1 MENSNNSSK
10 KYYLGLDMGTDSCGW
25 CVTDDKY
32 NIIRSHKKIYGPDGK
47 LVKREGCHLWGS
59 RLFGPANTAKS
70 RRLNRTARR
79 RLARR
84 RRRIIL
90 LRELFQPE
98 IDKVDPNFFKR
109 LDQSNLWN
117 EDKDKELQMEH
128 NFLFNDKD
136 LTDKEY
142 YKDFP
147 TIYHLR
153 KAMVNGLTINGH
165 YYDPKKQFDIREV
178 YLVLAHM
185 IKYRGNFLMEGDVKG
200 SVVDPTYLKQCFDNI
215 DNLIKNSI
223 DEDNADKEDDD
234 KIISSEYCFNVD
246 IKRADRLINLFKNE
260 SGKQNLKD
268 SEKIEFGKNLT
279 GIRQSLLSLINGS
292 AVSLKD
298 LLPKDQILD
307 EEFGKNK
314 IDFSKESFENDL
326 DSYNLNDFY
335 SQVLLEAKKI
345 YDFRILA
352 HLLHDNRLLCD
363 AMVNVYKEHKEQ
375 LAALKRL
382 YKKFAT
388 KEQYYFMFRDPKIL
402 GLGDSNGK
410 NKKKSKVKNQPKAS
424 YVSYIGYTKTSGK
437 RKYTGAHVTKE
448 ETIDDLIK
456 QIKDDIGS
464 SIGKYAKYIISK
476 ENAYKKDKKGKET
489 LKVGA
494 YEVRLSNNNPNNE
507 ETIFYTANDETLIGN
522 EKKDNPYFSE
532 DSKEKEDSV
541 LIMKVLESKIRFL
554 PRQNSRNNGVFPY
567 QLNLNEMKT
576 IIENQSKYYPFL
588 KDKAPSF
595 PDGKTDEY
603 KIVSLLKFKI
613 PYYIGPLSQPN
624 DYVRDDK
631 RDNHWVQFKGENN
644 QGIINPWNFSQIVDL
659 EGTADK
665 FISNLTNYCTYI
677 FGENT
682 LPKESLI
689 FQAYKV
695 LNDLNN
701 LKVNESLISKEDKD
715 YIIQNVY
722 LKKKKIKGKDIRDAL
737 IKKYKNPTI
746 RIITKGSG
754 KEVGEEEV
762 DLTMFNSSLSSFIDM
777 CDERGFGND
786 FYKNESLFNKAEKVI
801 ELITIFEDKKLLK
814 ERLKKE
820 GLNEEQVKYFS
831 TKSYSGW
838 APLSRKL
845 LDGITVDCD
854 NEITGERYPVTIIDV
869 MHDTPLNF
877 TEIFATKN
885 SHFSGFMEEVIK
897 LNDEKKICRDDL
909 IDELYA
915 SPAMKRCVRQTFK
928 IIKELEDTLNINHFD
943 RIFVETTRAPGD
955 MGKIIKSRRKQIDS
969 AYKAAK
975 KVVGEEVNDLVGQ
988 LNNCSDDELRSKKI
1002 YLYFMQLGKS
1012 VYSGEK
1018 INLNNLENY
1027 DIDHIIPQ
1035 SKLKDDS
1042 FDNIVLVEKALNNK
1056 KQDIYPIQDNILS
1069 KEGKKW
1075 IDILSQIKGE
1085 NGKSYLMP
1093 KDKKDKLL
1101 RPSEK
1106 ELTSSELNGFI
1117 NRQLTM
1123 TNQSVKAVCD
1133 ILKMTERDSDIVYSK
1148 ANLVSDF
1155 RKLCGELSFRKLCG
1169 ELSPYYAFVKVRDI
1183 NDFHHANDA
1192 YLNIVVG
1199 NVYYEKF
1206 KDFYK
1211 YNHVEYDTNGK
1222 KDLSVLASKLFTKT
1236 QADDKT
1242 GNIYWEA
1249 HFHNEK
1255 EIDANGKESTIK
1267 VRDEGTESTF
1277 DKIEHYMEL
1286 NDPLVTQMRYTQK
1299 GDQGLF
1305 GHITLMK
1312 KAKIKENNTDKY
1324 YPLKQHLRSNGEVM
1338 DVNKYGGYSNMIT
1351 PYYLLVKSD
1360 NEEGK
1365 HIYSL
1370 ESIPTIY
1377 LNSFKNEKEDIVN
1390 YLSKKNKLKNPIVL
1404 LDKLLIRTIVK
1415 IPYYS
1420 NNDSHFSLLKLGI
1433 TGRSENDITYINLSE
1448 LILSIKWKNYY
1459 KKISNLLGTNV
1470 SSSKAKDLSKYT
1482 EQMKNDPTSTLVDGT
1497 NRVEHG
1503 KNNSFYSYL
1512 IDNVISKPIFEGLP
1526 KTGCSFIKLE
1536 SKYDEFCSLNTL
1548 EQAKIIATIIKLL
1561 SCKSVQKQ
1569 DLSLLSDLPSQL
1581 GEIAQNK
1588 ELPCGSEISYES
1600 CCGLKEYI
1608 LFVVPND

>member
-1 MENSNNSSK
+1 MENSNNSK

-32 NIIRSHKKIYGPDGK
+32 NIIRIHKKTYGPDGK
-47 LVKREGCHLWGS
+47 LIKREGCHLWGA
-59 RLFGPANTAKS
+59 RLFGPANTAKN

-98 IDKVDPNFFKR
+98 MDKIDPNFFRR

-215 DNLIKNSI
+215 DTILISLNNGED
-223 DEDNADKEDDD
+223 DENEDD
-234 KIISSEYCFNVD
+234 KIDTSECCFNID
-246 IKRADRLINLFKNE
+246 EKKASKLANEIFKKINKVSYLE
-260 SGKQNLKD
+260 DEEGKL
-268 SEKIEFGKNLT
+268 FGKFNSKD
-279 GIRQSLLSLINGS
+279 IRKKILKLINGGS
-292 AVSLKD
+292 GVKLKD
-298 LLPKDQILD
+298 FLPKEILVAHDGDD
-307 EEFGKNK
+307 EYGDKK
-314 IDFSKESFENDL
+314 IDLSSETLEDDINGYSLPESYVEII
-326 DSYNLNDFY
+326 
-335 SQVLLEAKKI
+335 LEAKKI
-345 YDFRILA
+345 YDFKTLA
-352 HLLHDNRLLCD
+352 YLLHGKSLLCD

-388 KEQYYFMFRDPKIL
+388 KEQYYFMFRDSRIL
-402 GLGDSNGK
+402 DGDDSDDEEDKEESNK
-410 NKKKSKVKNQPKAS
+410 EESKDKKKKAS
-424 YVSYIGYTKTSGK
+424 YVSYIGYTKTNSK
-437 RKYTGAHVTKE
+437 AKHTGAHITSEKN
-448 ETIDDLIK
+448 ISALIK
-456 QIKDDIGS
+456 QIKDDL
-464 SIGKYAKYIISK
+464 KFDDLKSK
-476 ENAYKKDKKGKET
+476 VDDPSQQNELSDEDKLDIQCIEE
-489 LKVGA
+489 A
-494 YEVRLSNNNPNNE
+494 IESN
-507 ETIFYTANDETLIGN
+507 T
-522 EKKDNPYFSE
+522 
-532 DSKEKEDSV
+532 
-541 LIMKVLESKIRFL
+541 FL

-567 QLNLNEMKT
+567 QLNLNEMRT

-595 PDGKTDEY
+595 PDGKTEEY

-631 RDNHWVQFKGENN
+631 RDNHWVQFRGENN

-701 LKVNESLISKEDKD
+701 LKVNGFLISKEDKD

-722 LKKKKIKGKDIRDAL
+722 LKKKKIKGKDIVNAL
-737 IKKYKNPTI
+737 KNKYKLSDEDPTVT
-746 RIITKGSG
+746 TKGSG
-754 KEVGEEEV
+754 KSIGEDEV

-777 CDERGFGND
+777 SNPNAFGPE
-786 FYKNESLFNKAEKVI
+786 FYKDSAKFELAEKVI
-801 ELITIFEDKKLLK
+801 ELITIVEDKELLK
-814 ERLKKE
+814 ERLKKLE
-820 GLNEEQVKYFS
+820 LSDNQVNYLFKQ
-831 TKSYSGW
+831 KYSGW

-845 LDGITVDCD
+845 LDGITIDCV
-854 NEITGERYPVTIIDV
+854 NENTGEAYPVTIIDV
-869 MHDTPLNF
+869 MRDTPLNF
-877 TEIFATKN
+877 MEIYETKG
-885 SHFSGFMEEVIK
+885 SQFSGFKEKVAE
-897 LNDEKKICRDDL
+897 LNDEKNICRDDL
-909 IDELYA
+909 IEESYA
-915 SPAMKRCVRQTFK
+915 SPAMKRSVRQTFK
-928 IIKELEDTLNINHFD
+928 VIDELKNTLKIDHFD
-943 RIFVETTRAPGD
+943 RIFVEATRAPGEV
-955 MGKIIKSRRKQIDS
+955 GKMVKSRKKQLQE
-969 AYKAAK
+969 AYDAAK
-975 KVVGEEVNDLVGQ
+975 DLVDQ
-988 LNNCSDDELRSKKI
+988 ELRDDLEKQTDDQLRRKKV
-1002 YLYFMQLGKS
+1002 YLYFMQLGRS

-1018 INLNNLENY
+1018 IDLDKLDENY

-1035 SKLKDDS
+1035 AKLKDDS
-1042 FDNIVLVEKALNNK
+1042 FNNIVLVERELNNK
-1056 KQDIYPIQDNILS
+1056 KQDEYPIPSTIISEQ
-1069 KEGKKW
+1069 GRKW
-1075 IDILSQIKGE
+1075 IQILANIKDK
-1085 NGKSYLMP
+1085 NKRSYFMP
-1093 KDKKDKLL
+1093 KDKENRLL
-1101 RPSEK
+1101 RPESK
-1106 ELTSSELNGFI
+1106 QLTSDELNGFI
-1117 NRQLTM
+1117 NRQLTL

-1133 ILKMTERDSDIVYSK
+1133 ILKMTEKGSEIVYSK
-1148 ANLVSDF
+1148 ANFVSDF
-1155 RKLCGELSFRKLCG
+1155 RKLCGNLRPS
-1169 ELSPYYAFVKVRDI
+1169 YDAFVKVRDI

-1206 KDFYK
+1206 KNFYI
-1211 YNHVEYDTNGK
+1211 NNRIEYDNKGK

-1255 EIDANGKESTIK
+1255 ETDSNGKERTIK

-1286 NDPLVTQMRYTQK
+1286 NDPLVTQMQYTSSGK
-1299 GDQGLF
+1299 QGF
-1305 GHITLMK
+1305 FNKITLK
-1312 KAKIKENNTDKY
+1312 TKAKDNEDNSDKLF
-1324 YPLKQHLRSNGEVM
+1324 PLKQHLRSDSNKVM
-1338 DVNKYGGYSNMIT
+1338 DVNKYGGYSDMIT
-1351 PYYLLVKSD
+1351 PYFMLVKS
-1360 NEEGK
+1360 EGKKGK

-1377 LNSFKNEKEDIVN
+1377 LKSFKKKEEDTIN
-1390 YLSKKNKLKNPIVL
+1390 YLSCKNKLKNPVVIS
-1404 LDKLLIRTIVK
+1404 DKLLMRTIVK
-1415 IPYYS
+1415 IPYFK
-1420 NNDSHFSLLKLGI
+1420 NDSNLSLVKLGTSGR
-1433 TGRSENDITYINLSE
+1433 TGNNIIYINLSE
-1448 LILSIKWKNYY
+1448 LILPLEWKNYY
-1459 KKISNLLGTNV
+1459 RKISNLLGTNV
-1470 SSSKAKDLSKYT
+1470 SSTKSKDLSKYT
-1482 EQMKNDPTSTLVDGT
+1482 EQMKNDPTSTLVDGS
-1497 NRVEHG
+1497 NKVEHD
-1503 KNNSFYSYL
+1503 KNNRFFSYL
-1512 IDNVISKPIFEGLP
+1512 INNVINKPIFEGLP
-1526 KTGCSFIKLE
+1526 KTSCSFIKLE

-1569 DLSLLSDLPSQL
+1569 DLSLLSDLPSKL
-1581 GEIAQNK
+1581 GGIAQGK
-1588 ELPCGSEISYES
+1588 KLPCGSKISYES
-1600 CCGLKEYI
+1600 CCGLKEFV

>member
-98 IDKVDPNFFKR
+98 IDKVDPNFFRR

-215 DNLIKNSI
+215 DAILISLNNGED
-223 DEDNADKEDDD
+223 DENEDD
-234 KIISSEYCFNVD
+234 KIDSSECCFNVD
-246 IKRADRLINLFKNE
+246 EKKASKLANEIFKKINKVSYLE
-260 SGKQNLKD
+260 DEEGKL
-268 SEKIEFGKNLT
+268 FGKFNSKD
-279 GIRQSLLSLINGS
+279 IRKKILKLINGGS
-292 AVSLKD
+292 GVKLKD
-298 LLPKDQILD
+298 FLPKEILVAHDGDD
-307 EEFGKNK
+307 EYGDKK
-314 IDFSKESFENDL
+314 IDLSSETLEDDINGYGLPESYIEII
-326 DSYNLNDFY
+326 
-335 SQVLLEAKKI
+335 LEAKKI
-345 YDFRILA
+345 YDFRTLA
-352 HLLHDNRLLCD
+352 YLLHGESLLCD
-363 AMVNVYKEHKEQ
+363 AMFHVYEEHKEQ
-375 LAALKRL
+375 LATLKRL

-388 KEQYYFMFRDPKIL
+388 KEQYYFMFRDSRIL
-402 GLGDSNGK
+402 DGDDSDDKEDKEESNK
-410 NKKKSKVKNQPKAS
+410 EESKDKKKKAS
-424 YVSYIGYTKTSGK
+424 YVSYIGYTKTNSK
-437 RKYTGAHVTKE
+437 AKYTGAHITSEKN
-448 ETIDDLIK
+448 ISDLIK
-456 QIKDDIGS
+456 QIKNDLKLDELKSKADDPS
-464 SIGKYAKYIISK
+464 QQNELSEQDISDIQCI
-476 ENAYKKDKKGKET
+476 EEAIE
-489 LKVGA
+489 
-494 YEVRLSNNNPNNE
+494 SN
-507 ETIFYTANDETLIGN
+507 T
-522 EKKDNPYFSE
+522 
-532 DSKEKEDSV
+532 
-541 LIMKVLESKIRFL
+541 FL

-567 QLNLNEMKT
+567 QLNLNEMRT

-595 PDGKTDEY
+595 PDGKTEEY

-701 LKVNESLISKEDKD
+701 LKVNGSLISKEDKD

-722 LKKKKIKGKDIRDAL
+722 LKKKKIKGKDIVNAL
-737 IKKYKNPTI
+737 KNKYKLSDEDPTVT
-746 RIITKGSG
+746 TKGSG
-754 KEVGEEEV
+754 KSIGEDEV

-777 CDERGFGND
+777 SNPNAFGPE
-786 FYKNESLFNKAEKVI
+786 FYKDSAKFELAEKII
-801 ELITIFEDKKLLK
+801 ELITIVEDKELLK
-814 ERLKKE
+814 ERLKKLE
-820 GLNEEQVKYFS
+820 LSDNQVNYLFKQN
-831 TKSYSGW
+831 YSGW

-845 LDGITVDCD
+845 LDGITIDCV
-854 NEITGERYPVTIIDV
+854 NENTGEAYPVTIIDV
-869 MHDTPLNF
+869 MRDTPLNF
-877 TEIFATKN
+877 MEIYETKN
-885 SHFSGFMEEVIK
+885 SQFSGFKEKVAE
-897 LNDEKKICRDDL
+897 LNDEKNICRDDL
-909 IDELYA
+909 IDESYA
-915 SPAMKRCVRQTFK
+915 SPAMKRSVRQTFK
-928 IIKELEDTLNINHFD
+928 VIDELKNTLNIDHFD
-943 RIFVETTRAPGD
+943 RIFVEATRAPGEA
-955 MGKIIKSRRKQIDS
+955 GKMVKSRKKQLQE
-969 AYKAAK
+969 AYDAAK
-975 KVVGEEVNDLVGQ
+975 DLVDQ
-988 LNNCSDDELRSKKI
+988 ELRDDLEKQTDDQLRRKKV
-1002 YLYFMQLGKS
+1002 YLYFMQLGRS

-1018 INLNNLENY
+1018 IDLNELDKKY

-1035 SKLKDDS
+1035 AKLKDDS
-1042 FDNIVLVEKALNNK
+1042 FNNMVLVERELNNK
-1056 KQDIYPIQDNILS
+1056 KQDNYPIPSTIISEQ
-1069 KEGKKW
+1069 GRKW
-1075 IDILSQIKGE
+1075 IKELANRKDK
-1085 NGKSYLMP
+1085 NKRSYFMP
-1093 KDKKDKLL
+1093 KDKANRLL
-1101 RPSEK
+1101 RPESK
-1106 ELTSSELNGFI
+1106 QLTSDELNGFI
-1117 NRQLTM
+1117 NRQLTL

-1133 ILKMTERDSDIVYSK
+1133 ILKMTEKGSEVVYSK

-1155 RKLCGELSFRKLCG
+1155 RKLCGELRPS
-1169 ELSPYYAFVKVRDI
+1169 YDAFVKVRDI

-1206 KDFYK
+1206 KNFYK

-1242 GNIYWEA
+1242 GIVYWEA

-1255 EIDANGKESTIK
+1255 EIDANGKERRIK

-1286 NDPLVTQMRYTQK
+1286 NDPLVTQMRYTLSGK
-1299 GDQGLF
+1299 HGLF
-1305 GHITLMK
+1305 NKITLK
-1312 KAKIKENNTDKY
+1312 TKAKENKDNSGKLF
-1324 YPLKQHLRSNGEVM
+1324 PLKQHLRSDSNKVM
-1338 DVNKYGGYSNMIT
+1338 DVNKYGGYSDMSN
-1351 PYYLLVKSD
+1351 PYFMLVKSD
-1360 NEEGK
+1360 GEKGK

-1370 ESIPTIY
+1370 ESIPMIC
-1377 LNSFKNEKEDIVN
+1377 LKSFKNEEDKIEYLVKVNGLNNPVIIV
-1390 YLSKKNKLKNPIVL
+1390 
-1404 LDKLLIRTIVK
+1404 DKLLMKSTLEIPQISNDRNVYEYVK
-1415 IPYYS
+1415 LA
-1420 NNDSHFSLLKLGI
+1420 F
-1433 TGRSENDITYINLSE
+1433 TGRTNDNLVLINLSE
-1448 LILSIKWKNYY
+1448 LHLPLEWKKYY
-1459 KKISNLLGTNV
+1459 KKISNFYGTNASAAEKKNHKFDV
-1470 SSSKAKDLSKYT
+1470 FE
-1482 EQMKNDPTSTLVDGT
+1482 EQMKEDPTSDLKSGAIVLTQFD
-1497 NRVEHG
+1497 NKR
-1503 KNNSFYSYL
+1503 FYSYL
-1512 IDNVISKPIFEGLP
+1512 ADNVFAKAMYKGIPTIG
-1526 KTGCSFIKLE
+1526 TSFAKVKD
-1536 SKYDEFCSLNTL
+1536 KYEMFCNLNTL
-1548 EQAKIIATIIKLL
+1548 QQGKVLIGLIKLL
-1561 SCKSVQKQ
+1561 SCKSVRGT
-1569 DLSLLSDLPSQL
+1569 DLSLIGLSKNL
-1581 GEIAQNK
+1581 G
-1588 ELPCGSEISYES
+1588 LISMSKTLKDGTHIVQES
-1600 CCGLKEYI
+1600 TTGLTKNLIY
-1608 LFVVPND
+1608 VVE

>member
-1 MENSNNSSK
+1 MENSNNSK

-32 NIIRSHKKIYGPDGK
+32 NIIRSHKKTYGPDGK
-47 LVKREGCHLWGS
+47 LIKKEGCHLWGA
-59 RLFGPANTAKS
+59 RLFGPANTAKN

-98 IDKVDPNFFKR
+98 MDKIDPNFFRR

-185 IKYRGNFLMEGDVKG
+185 IKYRGNFLMEGDVQG

-215 DNLIKNSI
+215 DAILINLNNGED
-223 DEDNADKEDDD
+223 DENEDD
-234 KIISSEYCFNVD
+234 KIDPSECCFNVD
-246 IKRADRLINLFKNE
+246 
-260 SGKQNLKD
+260 
-268 SEKIEFGKNLT
+268 EKKARKLANYIFQRTNKVLDLEDDERDLFGKFNSKD
-279 GIRQSLLSLINGS
+279 IRKKILKLINGGS
-292 AVSLKD
+292 GVKLKD
-298 LLPKDQILD
+298 FLPKEILVAHDGDD
-307 EEFGKNK
+307 EYGDKK
-314 IDFSKESFENDL
+314 IDLSSETLEDDINGYGLPESYIEII
-326 DSYNLNDFY
+326 
-335 SQVLLEAKKI
+335 LEAKKI
-345 YDFRILA
+345 YDFRTLA
-352 HLLHDNRLLCD
+352 YLLHGQSLLCD
-363 AMVNVYKEHKEQ
+363 AMFNVYKEHKEQ

-382 YKKFAT
+382 YKKYAT
-388 KEQYYFMFRDPKIL
+388 KEQYYFMFRDSRIL
-402 GLGDSNGK
+402 DGDDSDDEEDK
-410 NKKKSKVKNQPKAS
+410 EESKDKKKKAS
-424 YVSYIGYTKTSGK
+424 YVSYIGYTKTKSK
-437 RKYTGAHVTKE
+437 AKHTGAHITSEKN
-448 ETIDDLIK
+448 ISALIK
-456 QIKDDIGS
+456 QIKNDLKFDVLKSKVDDPS
-464 SIGKYAKYIISK
+464 QQNELSEQDISDIQCI
-476 ENAYKKDKKGKET
+476 EEAIE
-489 LKVGA
+489 
-494 YEVRLSNNNPNNE
+494 SN
-507 ETIFYTANDETLIGN
+507 T
-522 EKKDNPYFSE
+522 
-532 DSKEKEDSV
+532 
-541 LIMKVLESKIRFL
+541 FL

-567 QLNLNEMKT
+567 QLNLNEMRT

-595 PDGKTDEY
+595 PDGKTEEY

-682 LPKESLI
+682 LPRESLI

-701 LKVNESLISKEDKD
+701 LKVNGSLISKEDKD

-722 LKKKKIKGKDIRDAL
+722 LKKKKIKGKDIVNAL
-737 IKKYKNPTI
+737 KNKYKLSDEDPTVT
-746 RIITKGSG
+746 TKGSG
-754 KEVGEEEV
+754 KSIGEDEV

-777 CDERGFGND
+777 SNPNAFGPE
-786 FYKNESLFNKAEKVI
+786 FYKDSAKFELAEKII
-801 ELITIFEDKKLLK
+801 ELITIVEDKELLK
-814 ERLKKE
+814 ERLKKL
-820 GLNEEQVKYFS
+820 GLSDNQVNYLFKQ
-831 TKSYSGW
+831 KYSGW

-845 LDGITVDCD
+845 LDGVRIDCV
-854 NEITGERYPVTIIDV
+854 NENTGEAYPVTIIDV
-869 MHDTPLNF
+869 MRDTPLNF
-877 TEIFATKN
+877 MEIYETKN
-885 SHFSGFMEEVIK
+885 SQFSGFKEKVAE
-897 LNDEKKICRDDL
+897 LNDEKNICRDDL
-909 IDELYA
+909 IDESYA
-915 SPAMKRCVRQTFK
+915 SPAMKRSVRQTFK
-928 IIKELEDTLNINHFD
+928 VIDELKNTLNIDHFD
-943 RIFVETTRAPGD
+943 RIFVEATRAPGEA
-955 MGKIIKSRRKQIDS
+955 GKMVKSRKKQLQE
-969 AYKAAK
+969 AYDAAK
-975 KVVGEEVNDLVGQ
+975 DLVDQ
-988 LNNCSDDELRSKKI
+988 ELRDDLEKQTDDQLRRKKV
-1002 YLYFMQLGKS
+1002 YLYFMQLGRS

-1018 INLNNLENY
+1018 INLNKLDENY

-1035 SKLKDDS
+1035 AKLKDDS
-1042 FDNIVLVEKALNNK
+1042 FNNMVLVERKLNNK
-1056 KQDIYPIQDNILS
+1056 KQDEYPIPSTIISEQ
-1069 KEGKKW
+1069 GRKW
-1075 IDILSQIKGE
+1075 IQILANIKDK
-1085 NGKSYLMP
+1085 NKRSYFMP
-1093 KDKKDKLL
+1093 KDKANRLL
-1101 RPSEK
+1101 RPESK
-1106 ELTSSELNGFI
+1106 QLTSDELNGFI
-1117 NRQLTM
+1117 NRQLTL

-1133 ILKMTERDSDIVYSK
+1133 ILKMTEKGSEIVYSK
-1148 ANLVSDF
+1148 ANFVSDF
-1155 RKLCGELSFRKLCG
+1155 RKLCGELRPS
-1169 ELSPYYAFVKVRDI
+1169 YDAFVKVRDI

-1206 KDFYK
+1206 KNFYI
-1211 YNHVEYDTNGK
+1211 NNRIDYDNNGK

-1236 QADDKT
+1236 QTDNKT
-1242 GNIYWEA
+1242 GIVYWEA

-1255 EIDANGKESTIK
+1255 EIDANGKERTIK
-1267 VRDEGTESTF
+1267 VRDYGTESTF

-1338 DVNKYGGYSNMIT
+1338 DVNKYGGYSHMIT
-1351 PYYLLVKSD
+1351 PYFMLVKS
-1360 NEEGK
+1360 EGKKGK

-1377 LNSFKNEKEDIVN
+1377 LKSFKKKEEDTIN
-1390 YLSKKNKLKNPIVL
+1390 YLSCKNKLKNPVVIS
-1404 LDKLLIRTIVK
+1404 DKLLMRTTVK
-1415 IPYYS
+1415 IPYFK
-1420 NNDSHFSLLKLGI
+1420 NDSNLSLAKLGI
-1433 TGRSENDITYINLSE
+1433 SGRTGNNIVYINLSE
-1448 LILSIKWKNYY
+1448 LILPIEWKNYY
-1459 KKISNLLGTNV
+1459 RKISNLLGTNV
-1470 SSSKAKDLSKYT
+1470 SSTKTKDLSKYT
-1482 EQMKNDPTSTLVDGT
+1482 EQMKNDPTSTLVDGS
-1497 NRVEHG
+1497 NKVEHD
-1503 KNNSFYSYL
+1503 KNNRFFSYL
-1512 IDNVISKPIFEGLP
+1512 INNVINKPIFEGLP
-1526 KTGCSFIKLE
+1526 KTSCSFIKLE

-1561 SCKSVQKQ
+1561 SCKSVQGCK
-1569 DLSLLSDLPSQL
+1569 LSNLSGLPSSL
-1581 GEIAQNK
+1581 GALISNK
-1588 ELPCGSEISYES
+1588 ALTEGTIISKES
-1600 CCGLKEYI
+1600 SCGLKENI
-1608 LFVVPND
+1608 IFVVPND

>member
-1 MENSNNSSK
+1 MENSNNSK

-32 NIIRSHKKIYGPDGK
+32 NIIRSHKKTYGPDGK

-59 RLFGPANTAKS
+59 RLFGPANTAKN

-98 IDKVDPNFFKR
+98 IDKVDPNFFRR

-185 IKYRGNFLMEGDVKG
+185 IKYRGNFLMEGDVKD

-215 DNLIKNSI
+215 DAILISLNNGED
-223 DEDNADKEDDD
+223 DENEDD
-234 KIISSEYCFNVD
+234 KIDTSECCFNVD
-246 IKRADRLINLFKNE
+246 EKKASKLANEIFKKINKVSYLE
-260 SGKQNLKD
+260 DEEGKL
-268 SEKIEFGKNLT
+268 FGKFNSKD
-279 GIRQSLLSLINGS
+279 IRKKILKLINGGS
-292 AVSLKD
+292 GVKLKD
-298 LLPKDQILD
+298 FLPKEMLVAHDSDD
-307 EEFGKNK
+307 EYGDKK
-314 IDFSKESFENDL
+314 IDLSSETLEDDINGYGLPESYIEII
-326 DSYNLNDFY
+326 
-335 SQVLLEAKKI
+335 LEAKKI
-345 YDFRILA
+345 YDFRTLA
-352 HLLHDNRLLCD
+352 YLLHGKSLLCD
-363 AMVNVYKEHKEQ
+363 AMVNVYEEHKEQ

-382 YKKFAT
+382 YKKYAT
-388 KEQYYFMFRDPKIL
+388 KEQYYFMFRDSRIL
-402 GLGDSNGK
+402 DGDDSDDK
-410 NKKKSKVKNQPKAS
+410 EDKEESKDKKEKAS
-424 YVSYIGYTKTSGK
+424 YVSYIGYTKTNSK
-437 RKYTGAHVTKE
+437 AKHTGAHITSEKN
-448 ETIDDLIK
+448 ISDLIK
-456 QIKDDIGS
+456 QIKKDLKFDDLKS
-464 SIGKYAKYIISK
+464 KVDDLSQQNELSEQDISDIQCI
-476 ENAYKKDKKGKET
+476 EEAIE
-489 LKVGA
+489 
-494 YEVRLSNNNPNNE
+494 SN
-507 ETIFYTANDETLIGN
+507 T
-522 EKKDNPYFSE
+522 
-532 DSKEKEDSV
+532 
-541 LIMKVLESKIRFL
+541 FL

-595 PDGKTDEY
+595 PDGKTEEY
-603 KIVSLLKFKI
+603 KIVSLLKFKM

-701 LKVNESLISKEDKD
+701 LKVNGSLISKEDKD

-722 LKKKKIKGKDIRDAL
+722 LKKKKIKGKDIVNAL
-737 IKKYKNPTI
+737 KNKYKLSDEDPTVT
-746 RIITKGSG
+746 TKGSG
-754 KEVGEEEV
+754 KSIGEDEV

-777 CDERGFGND
+777 SNPNAFGPE
-786 FYKNESLFNKAEKVI
+786 FYKDSSKFELAEKVI
-801 ELITIFEDKKLLK
+801 ELITIVEDKELLK
-814 ERLKKE
+814 ERLKKL
-820 GLNEEQVKYFS
+820 GLSDNQVNYLFKQ
-831 TKSYSGW
+831 KYSGW

-845 LDGITVDCD
+845 LDGITIDCV
-854 NEITGERYPVTIIDV
+854 NENTGEAYPVTIIDV
-869 MHDTPLNF
+869 MRDTPLNF
-877 TEIFATKN
+877 MEIYETKG
-885 SHFSGFMEEVIK
+885 SQFSGFKEKVAE
-897 LNDEKKICRDDL
+897 LNDEKNICRDDL
-909 IDELYA
+909 IEESYA
-915 SPAMKRCVRQTFK
+915 SPAMKRSVRQTFK
-928 IIKELEDTLNINHFD
+928 VIDELKNTLNIDHFD
-943 RIFVETTRAPGD
+943 RIFVEATRAPGEA
-955 MGKIIKSRRKQIDS
+955 GKMVKSRKKQLQE
-969 AYKAAK
+969 AYDAAK
-975 KVVGEEVNDLVGQ
+975 DLVDQELRNDLEKQTDDQ
-988 LNNCSDDELRSKKI
+988 LRRKKV
-1002 YLYFMQLGKS
+1002 YLYFMQLGRS

-1018 INLNNLENY
+1018 IDLNELDKNY

-1035 SKLKDDS
+1035 AKLKDDS
-1042 FDNIVLVEKALNNK
+1042 FNNMVLVERELNNK
-1056 KQDIYPIQDNILS
+1056 KQDEYPIPSTIISEQGRNWIQKLANI
-1069 KEGKKW
+1069 KDKNKR
-1075 IDILSQIKGE
+1075 
-1085 NGKSYLMP
+1085 SYFMP
-1093 KDKKDKLL
+1093 KDKENRLL
-1101 RPSEK
+1101 RPESK
-1106 ELTSSELNGFI
+1106 QLTSDELNGFI
-1117 NRQLTM
+1117 NRQLTL

-1133 ILKMTERDSDIVYSK
+1133 ILKMTEKGSEIVYSK
-1148 ANLVSDF
+1148 ANFVSDF
-1155 RKLCGELSFRKLCG
+1155 RKLCGELRPS
-1169 ELSPYYAFVKVRDI
+1169 YDAFVKVRDI

-1206 KDFYK
+1206 KNFYIS
-1211 YNHVEYDTNGK
+1211 NRIDYDNNGK

-1255 EIDANGKESTIK
+1255 EIDVNGKERTIK

-1286 NDPLVTQMRYTQK
+1286 NDPLVTQMQYTLSGK
-1299 GDQGLF
+1299 QGF
-1305 GHITLMK
+1305 FNKITLK
-1312 KAKIKENNTDKY
+1312 TKAKDNEDNSDKLF
-1324 YPLKQHLRSNGEVM
+1324 PLKQHLRSDSNKVM
-1338 DVNKYGGYSNMIT
+1338 DVNKYGGYSDMSN
-1351 PYYLLVKSD
+1351 PYFMLVKS
-1360 NEEGK
+1360 EGKKGK

-1377 LNSFKNEKEDIVN
+1377 LKFFKKKEEDTIK
-1390 YLSKKNKLKNPIVL
+1390 YLSRKNKLKNPVVIS
-1404 LDKLLIRTIVK
+1404 DKLLMKTIVK
-1415 IPYYS
+1415 IPYFK
-1420 NNDSHFSLLKLGI
+1420 NDSNLSVVKLGTSGR
-1433 TGRSENDITYINLSE
+1433 TGNSIIYINLSE
-1448 LILSIKWKNYY
+1448 LILPIEWKNYY
-1459 KKISNLLGTNV
+1459 RKISNLLGTNV
-1470 SSSKAKDLSKYT
+1470 SSTKPKDLSKYT
-1482 EQMKNDPTSTLVDGT
+1482 EQMKNDPTSTLVDGS
-1497 NRVEHG
+1497 NKVEHD
-1503 KNNSFYSYL
+1503 KNNRFFSYL
-1512 IDNVISKPIFEGLP
+1512 INNVINKPIFEGLP
-1526 KTGCSFIKLE
+1526 KTSCSFIKLE

-1569 DLSLLSDLPSQL
+1569 DLSLLSDLPSKL
-1581 GEIAQNK
+1581 GGIAQGK
-1588 ELPCGSEISYES
+1588 KLPCGSKISYES
-1600 CCGLKEYI
+1600 CCGLKEFV
-1608 LFVVPND
+1608 LFIVPND

>member
-1 MENSNNSSK
+1 MENSNNSK

-32 NIIRSHKKIYGPDGK
+32 NIIRSHKKTYDPDGK
-47 LVKREGCHLWGS
+47 LIKREGCHLWGS
-59 RLFGPANTAKS
+59 RLFGPANTAEN

-98 IDKVDPNFFKR
+98 MDKIDPNFFRR

-153 KAMVNGLTINGH
+153 KAMVNGLTNNGH

-234 KIISSEYCFNVD
+234 KIIPSEYCFNVD
-246 IKRADRLINLFKNE
+246 IKRANRLINLFKNE

-352 HLLHDNRLLCD
+352 YLLHNNGLLCD
-363 AMVNVYKEHKEQ
+363 AMVNVYDEHKEQ

-388 KEQYYFMFRDPKIL
+388 KGQYYFMFRDPKIL

-410 NKKKSKVKNQPKAS
+410 NEKKSKVKNQPKAS

-448 ETIDDLIK
+448 EIIDDLIE

-494 YEVRLSNNNPNNE
+494 YKVRLSNNPNNE

-522 EKKDNPYFSE
+522 EKKDNPYFFE
-532 DSKEKEDSV
+532 DSKEKKDSV
-541 LIMKVLESKIRFL
+541 LIMKALESKIRFL

-567 QLNLNEMKT
+567 QLNLNEMRT

-595 PDGKTDEY
+595 PDGKTEEY

-613 PYYIGPLSQPN
+613 PYYIGPLSQPS

-631 RDNHWVQFKGENN
+631 RDNRWVQFKGENN

-682 LPKESLI
+682 LPKESLL
-689 FQAYKV
+689 FQTYKV

-701 LKVNESLISKEDKD
+701 LKVNEQLISKEDKD
-715 YIIQNVY
+715 YVIENVY
-722 LKKKKIKGKDIRDAL
+722 LKKRKIKGKDILNAL
-737 IKKYKNPTI
+737 KHKYKDEPSIT
-746 RIITKGSG
+746 TKGSG
-754 KEVGEEEV
+754 KSIGEDEV

-777 CDERGFGND
+777 SDSNAFGPE
-786 FYKNESLFNKAEKVI
+786 FYKDSSKFELAEKVI
-801 ELITIFEDKKLLK
+801 ELITIVEDKDLLK
-814 ERLKKE
+814 ERLKKL
-820 GLNEEQVKYFS
+820 GLSDNQVNFLSRKN
-831 TKSYSGW
+831 YSGW

-845 LDGITVDCD
+845 LDGITIDCV
-854 NEITGERYPVTIIDV
+854 NENTGEAYPVTIIDV
-869 MHDTPLNF
+869 MRDTPLNF
-877 TEIFATKN
+877 MEIYETKG
-885 SHFSGFMEEVIK
+885 SQFSGFKEKVAE
-897 LNDEKKICRDDL
+897 LNDEKNICRDDL
-909 IDELYA
+909 IDESYA
-915 SPAMKRCVRQTFK
+915 SPAMKRSVKQTFK
-928 IIKELEDTLNINHFD
+928 
-943 RIFVETTRAPGD
+943 V
-955 MGKIIKSRRKQIDS
+955 ID
-969 AYKAAK
+969 
-975 KVVGEEVNDLVGQ
+975 
-988 LNNCSDDELRSKKI
+988 
-1002 YLYFMQLGKS
+1002 
-1012 VYSGEK
+1012 
-1018 INLNNLENY
+1018 
-1027 DIDHIIPQ
+1027 
-1035 SKLKDDS
+1035 
-1042 FDNIVLVEKALNNK
+1042 
-1056 KQDIYPIQDNILS
+1056 
-1069 KEGKKW
+1069 
-1075 IDILSQIKGE
+1075 
-1085 NGKSYLMP
+1085 
-1093 KDKKDKLL
+1093 
-1101 RPSEK
+1101 
-1106 ELTSSELNGFI
+1106 
-1117 NRQLTM
+1117 
-1123 TNQSVKAVCD
+1123 
-1133 ILKMTERDSDIVYSK
+1133 
-1148 ANLVSDF
+1148 
-1155 RKLCGELSFRKLCG
+1155 
-1169 ELSPYYAFVKVRDI
+1169 
-1183 NDFHHANDA
+1183 
-1192 YLNIVVG
+1192 
-1199 NVYYEKF
+1199 
-1206 KDFYK
+1206 
-1211 YNHVEYDTNGK
+1211 
-1222 KDLSVLASKLFTKT
+1222 
-1236 QADDKT
+1236 
-1242 GNIYWEA
+1242 
-1249 HFHNEK
+1249 
-1255 EIDANGKESTIK
+1255 
-1267 VRDEGTESTF
+1267 
-1277 DKIEHYMEL
+1277 
-1286 NDPLVTQMRYTQK
+1286 
-1299 GDQGLF
+1299 
-1305 GHITLMK
+1305 
-1312 KAKIKENNTDKY
+1312 
-1324 YPLKQHLRSNGEVM
+1324 
-1338 DVNKYGGYSNMIT
+1338 
-1351 PYYLLVKSD
+1351 
-1360 NEEGK
+1360 
-1365 HIYSL
+1365 
-1370 ESIPTIY
+1370 
-1377 LNSFKNEKEDIVN
+1377 
-1390 YLSKKNKLKNPIVL
+1390 
-1404 LDKLLIRTIVK
+1404 
-1415 IPYYS
+1415 
-1420 NNDSHFSLLKLGI
+1420 
-1433 TGRSENDITYINLSE
+1433 
-1448 LILSIKWKNYY
+1448 
-1459 KKISNLLGTNV
+1459 
-1470 SSSKAKDLSKYT
+1470 
-1482 EQMKNDPTSTLVDGT
+1482 
-1497 NRVEHG
+1497 
-1503 KNNSFYSYL
+1503 
-1512 IDNVISKPIFEGLP
+1512 
-1526 KTGCSFIKLE
+1526 
-1536 SKYDEFCSLNTL
+1536 
-1548 EQAKIIATIIKLL
+1548 
-1561 SCKSVQKQ
+1561 
-1569 DLSLLSDLPSQL
+1569 
-1581 GEIAQNK
+1581 
-1588 ELPCGSEISYES
+1588 
-1600 CCGLKEYI
+1600 
-1608 LFVVPND
+1608 